1 MTGWGNAI
9 IPAEY
14 QLKPLWTTKYEPKS
28 IDSYYGFWGLMN
40 IPQIAY
46 YSQKSSTE
54 LKYQKLQIQLNDP
67 SDTETADKIV
77 R

>member
-1 MTGWGNAI
+1 MMTGWGNAI

-54 LKYQKLQIQLNDP
+54 LKYSKL
-67 SDTETADKIV
+67 
-77 R
+77 